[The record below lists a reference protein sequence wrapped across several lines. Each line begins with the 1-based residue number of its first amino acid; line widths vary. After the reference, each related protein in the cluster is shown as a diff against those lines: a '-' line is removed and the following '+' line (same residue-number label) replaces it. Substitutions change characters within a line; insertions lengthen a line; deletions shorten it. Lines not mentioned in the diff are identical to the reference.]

1 MFIPNYL
8 VLVPFLLVTITG
20 FLASFLMSGNVN
32 PFNWGENHS
41 FLSTIFLFLGAAGG
55 VLTILVLLLLVIAG
69 KIGKAKQEKEIGRA
83 EMRWSATKASEP
95 PIVNLQN
102 NYYDQD
108 PSGVGP
114 RY

>member
-55 VLTILVLLLLVIAG
+55 VIAG